1 MSPINLRGIES
12 SSPTKFQHV
21 YLRVPCI
28 SPASAVLLSTSYS
41 LLNEA
46 PLGTLSKR
54 EWHLLHQDRM
64 KNKKVFLM
72 TYSMDVLS
80 IKGRWIRPKR
90 DLKKFL
96 PNLSTLSKREWHLL
110 IEWWFVISQFSLS
123 NLSTMCVCGRCI
135 DMARTSTETCS
146 SRRWRCD
153 DVFMCA
159 CSLVRLGCRV

>member
-1 MSPINLRGIES
+1 MHVGKKDTKGIDCHSTAEHLFLLDFFPVSFLYKYYWDDNTDAEDFLPAMSPINLRGIES

-28 SPASAVLLSTSYS
+28 SPASAPGLLSTSYS

-46 PLGTLSKR
+46 PLG
-54 EWHLLHQDRM
+54 
-64 KNKKVFLM
+64 
-72 TYSMDVLS
+72 
-80 IKGRWIRPKR
+80 
-90 DLKKFL
+90 
-96 PNLSTLSKREWHLL
+96 TLSKREWHLL

>member
-1 MSPINLRGIES
+1 MLPINLRGIES

-28 SPASAVLLSTSYS
+28 SPASAGLLSTSYS

-64 KNKKVFLM
+64 KNKNLM
-72 TYSMDVLS
+72 TYLMDVLS

-96 PNLSTLSKREWHLL
+96 PNSLKDVAGGILEYVIQKRMTFADRVM
-110 IEWWFVISQFSLS
+110 IRNIQFSLS
-123 NLSTMCVCGRCI
+123 NQSMCVCGRCI

-146 SRRWRCD
+146 SRRWRWWCLY
-153 DVFMCA
+153 VC
-159 CSLVRLGCRV
+159 L